1 MLRLRHLRDDR
12 GAAAVEFA
20 LVLPLLLLL
29 VFGVMEF
36 SRLYNVQISLSNA
49 AREGARVMAIKNSPA
64 AARAAAI
71 VAAPSVTPAITGS
84 QIFISPSPT
93 CTAGSTVQVR
103 ITYDVALMTGWFG
116 PNLTLTG
123 TGAMRCGG

>member
-1 MLRLRHLRDDR
+1 MRRLRYLRDER

-20 LVLPLLLLL
+20 LLLPVLLLL
-29 VFGVMEF
+29 VFGLMEF

-49 AREGARVMAIKNSPA
+49 AREGARSMAIENNTA
-64 AARAAAI
+64 VARSAAI
-71 VAAPSVTPAITGS
+71 AAAPSVTPAITAA
-84 QIFISPSPT
+84 QISVSPSPT
-93 CTAGSTVQVR
+93 CAAGATATVR